1 MCVSCAVAEIGQGA
15 LRHTERKGSG
25 DAEKSE
31 ILDSDCVGRARG
43 GCSAMGGATGKN
55 DGETSRCGRK
65 TRGGGDGTA
74 EILPGRMGLHG
85 DLSERREE
93 KRRVTQQNGGGGE
106 IADCNN
112 TTARGRWGV

>member
-43 GCSAMGGATGKN
+43 GWSAMGGAAGKK

-85 DLSERREE
+85 DLSERRGE
-93 KRRVTQQNGGGGE
+93 KPPRRPRSTGPRRH
-106 IADCNN
+106 
-112 TTARGRWGV
+112 TALQRR

>member
-1 MCVSCAVAEIGQGA
+1 MCVSCAGAEIGHGA

-65 TRGGGDGTA
+65 TKGGGGGTA

-85 DLSERREE
+85 DLSQRRRG
-93 KRRVTQQNGGGGE
+93 KHPGTPH
-106 IADCNN
+106 N
-112 TTARGRWGV
+112 TA